1 VLYNE
6 VTAISDEAPDATDN
20 LSIPITQNAR

>member
-1 VLYNE
+1 

-20 LSIPITQNAR
+20 LSIPITQNAAMT